1 VIHEPTDKFV
11 VRFPRSLRRRVEE
24 VARFYRRSINSEI
37 ILRLDHSLNGLPNLA
52 IEHALEPP
60 MFAVIERTLRANLSS
75 EEEKLVLSFRRLS
88 GAKRKALLDLL
99 TS

>member
-1 VIHEPTDKFV
+1 VLHEPIDKFV

-52 IEHALEPP
+52 TEHALEPP
-60 MFAVIERTLRANLSS
+60 MFAAIEKTLRGNLSS

-99 TS
+99 TA